1 MTPSLMVL
9 VILLGGIAG
18 GAIGSITGL
27 GGGMVI
33 VPLLTLVFHLPM
45 PEAVGVSLFGV
56 IATSTG
62 AAPRFVG
69 TGMNNVRA
77 GLFLQVA
84 ASSGA
89 LLGAYSAHFLPAKL
103 LFIIFGLVLLYSG
116 IMSFMPT
123 HSDVAGAPR
132 SSALALRLR
141 LNSKYQQGD
150 QWINYNVT
158 RVVPGFGVMIGAGF
172 LSALLGIGSG
182 AFKVLAM
189 DRLMKMPFRVSTATS
204 NFMIGMT
211 AATSAGFYLSHG
223 DTSPLMAGTVVLGVL
238 VGAYIGSH
246 WLATL
251 GVKTLRRVFTVVL
264 ILVAL
269 QMLAK
274 GLGLGI

>member
-1 MTPSLMVL
+1 MSASLMVII
-9 VILLGGIAG
+9 ILLGGILAG
-18 GAIGSITGL
+18 GLGSITGL

-33 VPLLTLVFHLPM
+33 VPLLTLGFHLPI
-45 PEAVGVSLFGV
+45 PQAVGVSLLGV

-89 LLGAYSAHFLPAKL
+89 LAGAWAAHLLPERT
-103 LFIIFGLVLLYSG
+103 LFIVFGVVLAFASAL
-116 IMSFMPT
+116 SFKSMP
-123 HSDVAGAPR
+123 SDVAGAHE
-132 SSALALRLR
+132 SSPLALKLR
-141 LNSKYQQGD
+141 LNSKYEQQGE
-150 QWINYNVT
+150 WVPYHVT
-158 RVVPGFGVMIGAGF
+158 RVLPGFSVMIGAGF

-211 AATSAGFYLSHG
+211 AATSAGFYLTHG
-223 DTSPLMAGTVVLGVL
+223 DTPPLIAGAVILGVL
-238 VGAYIGSH
+238 VGSYAGAH
-246 WLATL
+246 VLA
-251 GVKTLRRVFTVVL
+251 GARVKTLRQVFTVVL

-269 QMLAK
+269 PMLAK
-274 GLGLGI
+274 GLGFSL